1 MKFIDNEHK
10 LFYEQKLK
18 EIEKADAYSKA
29 TIYALA
35 MCPVTR
41 ENFNDIFDLKNRE
54 INIKSINAAYQ
65 TDTSKKVT
73 RLAFNLWNDC
83 NYDSEE
89 DIENNKVST
98 NYNISEIFNC
108 SYGPYFYE
116 AIKLRYPEYVIADD
130 TVANTI
136 DNVIKRIRNK
146 YSQVINIILCENEMT
161 LEYLYTINEE
171 KDCFQLMKIKKFDDR
186 LSVKFIPQNINK
198 IVNIQGLE
206 DIFEMQ
212 HKQSTNKNHTA
223 EEIKAIKE
231 KYQVGTQ
238 IRLIKMYD
246 LQPIDAGTIGTV
258 TAVND
263 IGQIHMNLE
272 NGSTL
277 ELNVDIDEFEI
288 LNKEMEQI

>member
-41 ENFNDIFDLKNRE
+41 ENFNDIFDLKSRE
-54 INIKSINAAYQ
+54 INIKSIDAGYQ

-98 NYNISEIFNC
+98 NYNVSEIFNC
-108 SYGPYFYE
+108 NYGPYFYE
-116 AIKLRYPEYVIADD
+116 TIKLRYPEYVIADD
-130 TVANTI
+130 TGANTI
-136 DNVIKRIRNK
+136 DNVIKLIRNK
-146 YSQVINIILCENEMT
+146 YSSMINIVISENILT
-161 LEYLYTINEE
+161 LEYLHKINGE
-171 KDCFQLMKIKKFDDR
+171 KDCFQLMEIKKFDDK

-198 IVNIQGLE
+198 IVDIQGLE
-206 DIFEMQ
+206 DIFEML
-212 HKQSTNKNHTA
+212 HKQSTNKNHTE

-231 KYQVGTQ
+231 KYQEGTM

-246 LQPIDAGTIGTV
+246 LQQLDAGTIGTV
-258 TAVND
+258 IAVD
-263 IGQIHMNLE
+263 DLGQIQMKWE

-277 ELNVDIDEFEI
+277 ALNVDIDEFEI
-288 LNKEMEQI
+288 LNK